1 MDRSTSCFL
10 QSSAVTAF
18 FGSSG
23 MRSVFDDRAV
33 LQSWLDVE
41 AALARAQGSLG
52 LIPAAAAAV
61 IDGCAKVTE
70 IDLEAVGRDAVETAH
85 PLVPLIRAL
94 VRRAGEP
101 AGRYVHLGATTQDV
115 MDTGYVLCARS
126 GLDLVE
132 RHLDELAGIL
142 RRQAADHRT
151 TVMAGRTHGQQA
163 LPTTFGLR
171 VAGWADEVSR
181 HRERLAQMRPRLL
194 VGSFGGA
201 VGTLAGYG
209 PRGLELRGRVMRELG
224 LGEPRTSWHANQDR
238 FAECVAVLGMIAG
251 TAEKLARE
259 VYFLSRTEIGE
270 VSEAQGDKQVG
281 SSTMPHKR
289 NPILSEAIIG
299 ASMTLRAQ
307 VPLAM
312 AAAVS
317 QDDRDMGPGMSLWKL
332 VPESFIL
339 IGGILERSVEVLGS
353 LRVDPARMR
362 RNLDLTDGLILSEAV
377 MLRLA
382 EHLGRQAAHHV
393 VAEAS
398 RRSMDAGI
406 SFIDCLLTHGGV
418 AGQLTEAEL
427 RALLLPDTYI
437 GSAETIVDQM
447 LQSLA

>member
-1 MDRSTSCFL
+1 M
-10 QSSAVTAF
+10 A
-18 FGSSG
+18 G
-23 MRSVFDDRAV
+23 VFDDRAV

-52 LIPAAAAAV
+52 LIPAAAAAA

-70 IDLEAVGRDAVETAH
+70 IDLDAVGRDTVETAH

-142 RRQAADHRT
+142 RRHATDHRT
-151 TVMAGRTHGQQA
+151 TVMAGRTHGQHA

-209 PRGLELRGRVMRELG
+209 PRGLELRGQVMRELG
-224 LGEPRTSWHANQDR
+224 LGEARTSWHANQDR

-270 VSEAQGDKQVG
+270 ASEAQGDKQVG

-299 ASMTLRAQ
+299 ACMTLRAQ

-339 IGGILERSVEVLGS
+339 IGGILERSVEVLGN

-362 RNLDLTDGLILSEAV
+362 RNLDLTGGLILSEAV

-382 EHLGRQAAHHV
+382 DRLGQQAAHHV

-406 SFIDCLLTHGGV
+406 PFIDCLLTQGGV

-427 RALLLPDTYI
+427 RALLLPDSYT
-437 GSAETIVDQM
+437 GLAETIVDQM
-447 LQSLA
+447 LQSPA